1 MQDKRAKFLKVLAAV
16 VKKYREKSKVSIN
29 QAAHEIDL
37 SKSIWSVIEQGK
49 RDPQLTT
56 LWKIAEVL
64 NIPLS
69 QIIADM
75 EKELNNDYFLE

>member
-75 EKELNNDYFLE
+75 EKELNKDYFLE

>member
-56 LWKIAEVL
+56 LWKIAVL

>member
-64 NIPLS
+64 
-69 QIIADM
+69 
-75 EKELNNDYFLE
+75 

>member
-1 MQDKRAKFLKVLAAV
+1 MQDKRAKFLKVLAEV
-16 VKKYREKSKVSIN
+16 VKKYREESKVSIN

-75 EKELNNDYFLE
+75 EKELNKDYFLE